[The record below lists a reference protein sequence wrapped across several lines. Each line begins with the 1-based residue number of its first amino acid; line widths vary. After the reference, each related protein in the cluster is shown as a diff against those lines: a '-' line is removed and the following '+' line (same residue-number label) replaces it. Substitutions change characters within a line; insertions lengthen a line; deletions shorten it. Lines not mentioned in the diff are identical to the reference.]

1 MRHSK
6 KIIKKSAKPS
16 KTTKAVKDEVEV
28 KVLNAEMLQG
38 MCQIDHVPITPSELY
53 TLKSELISTIAGSIL
68 REPKLT
74 LTPGDN
80 RSDNTFITDLIA
92 QSRRIA
98 LYDPEFLLKAAL
110 YARTR
115 LNLRSVTA
123 FLLSLAALISRC
135 HPYLP
140 RYFRAS
146 VLLPSDWL
154 DVARRYRVLH
164 ATLSNADADDLV
176 AVGSERSLPACLRK
190 SMTAKFADFDAY
202 QLGKYDPQRS
212 NARKWRKFTEAMQE
226 KTKKIRGKS
235 QDLLEACKQE
245 SLEYERSLVD
255 FKELIRDLHI
265 VEPAEYVMCV
275 LGKKYPSS
283 EEEFRKCRLSGVF
296 EEERA
301 GQRMKL
307 PVAETWETFLSSN
320 GNTAETWESLIDR
333 GKLPFMAMIRNI
345 RNLLLCGVERK
356 CHNWVIGKLCDAK
369 TIASSKQL
377 PFRFVSAYRSIPGT
391 LEGFKELLE
400 HVQNPPQVE
409 RASDGKM
416 VPRRERKH
424 VPQPKCP
431 PTLELL
437 TEYRKALET
446 AIQHATTLN
455 VAPIRGKT
463 VIMCEVHPGFK
474 ADKDKFRNTALL
486 LALMCRSVCEYCDF
500 VFINSFKNKIITFDD
515 GDDGDDK
522 DDGIIA
528 RLEKANKAIEN
539 LKDTDYVDGVS
550 VAKFIRKLTMGR
562 EWVDTI
568 VYFGSS
574 GWLIENDVNRL
585 RAEVNASMLFFS
597 IDPEGKSGGTPPRR
611 SPTDM
616 NIRIAGASDSVLRY
630 IAELGGANQVEDVE
644 HINRE
649 FGIVT
654 DDIPPP
660 PLPSFI
666 KKGVVKN
673 ENIDD
678 DDDDDDGSDDDD
690 DDDDDEDE
698 EDEDEDELP
707 PPQMWKEA
715 RIFVSSTFLD
725 MHGER
730 DLLTRIVYPELAKRC
745 EEYGIRLSIVDLRW
759 GITDSDQKTAP
770 LYAIGG
776 ERRPNPQR
784 CLEIVEECAPL
795 FVGFVGERY
804 GWHPAEGERYPIDT
818 KDPRFAWVA
827 SYPLGRSA
835 TELEM
840 YLGCA
845 KTRNPHAFFYFRD
858 PAFMDTVPAKYRKS
872 FAAESKAAG
881 ERVATLKDLIR
892 CATDNV
898 VTYPATWGGI
908 VDGVP
913 VAKCS
918 NALKR
923 RLFNDMWGM
932 IKSVYSIDED
942 EDKRKRTTKRTAC
955 ANESDRVVEMAQR
968 AAAERLTQGFIGRQG
983 ILEELSHWVSDE
995 SGRQS
1000 VAALCGP
1007 YGSGMSSLCAVF
1019 AARCRSDGFSVV
1031 EHHVSCGGTGASK
1044 TLRGMLTRLCLCL
1057 ERCCCRR
1064 HSQNRGKSVFYAG
1077 LSMRELEKRF
1087 GELLEEASYTTR
1099 TVVVIDSPDD
1109 LASDDGDLAHSLGWL
1124 PATPPGRG
1132 CKIVLAVRAG
1142 GVCES
1147 VLRAKYPLSRGALR
1161 TIPVGALE
1169 HDDALMVVRQTLE
1182 RYKKKLSESSSRGF
1196 GGNQMAVLLGKA
1208 DAGLPLYLKLAC
1220 EELRVFGVYDALNE
1234 RIKGLSGTLPG
1245 LVDEILTRF
1254 ENDHGRAL
1262 VANALAALALS
1273 RQGLYEAELLRILA
1287 PAKRR
1292 KKVEIVKEGDTDD
1305 GGEEEENDALLSQG
1319 RWAPLCVVLRAANI
1333 VTQTAPG
1340 FPLTL
1345 SAAGAAVR
1353 AVVERRYL
1361 TPEVALRTHTRI
1373 AECLADKRCDEHQR
1387 LADIVH
1393 HYVHAQNHDA
1403 AAALL
1408 TSLAFVQR
1416 KIELGMGPG
1425 LLADYA
1431 EYLSNVDQSSADVAE
1446 FRDFVAANMH
1456 VLSRDADLTYQMA
1469 ANEPDATA
1477 PARAAAAALQG
1488 KKGATVPPQCG
1499 VDGWVKWINKPQQRG
1514 LCKMRLGNDS
1524 GVGNTAVGARV
1535 NAVSCVAFSA
1545 TLVAYGCNDCAVRVH
1560 DRTTGKLLAT
1570 LTQHSAAV
1578 SAVAF
1583 SDDGEALAAGA
1594 WDGSTQVWST
1604 RSWAALPAPLRP
1616 PQKFAVSSSSSS
1628 SRRISALAFPP
1639 GSRSRVLGASW
1650 DSNIYIWDFTLGS
1663 GSDGSSSIAAD
1674 PSCYVL
1680 TKHRRPV
1687 SALCIAEDGRHAA
1700 SGAWDGSVLVWDIG
1714 ERRLLCAL
1722 PNFGCSVR
1730 SLAWR
1735 PDTSDQLVIAAT
1747 NGSVELWNTVPP
1759 VRLACVTDSGA
1770 DPVNAALYCG
1780 GEGAVATGAEDG
1792 AMRLWSASSAKP
1804 VGGGVHALSAPP
1816 KALVVAEGG
1825 GGGNGSRTLLVPGGD
1840 CMTHLWTVGIDE
1852 DCALTQSGK
1861 LSFHTKVVNSAAS
1874 CAEFVVTASDDGKV
1888 VLWNRELNG
1897 SANKV
1902 ANKAVGNNSK
1912 ISNIPRVIYKTECP
1926 VNDVAL
1932 IALNNDDDDDNKN
1945 YAVVCALEDSRLVV
1959 VDCEKGTVLKQLK
1972 DDAGHKDS
1980 VRRVAVSPDGTLIAS
1995 AGLDGTVCLWDS
2007 ATYAHVRTVPAH
2019 KDWVTGLAF
2028 SPSGAL
2034 IATSSLDSRCQLFD
2048 VASGALVRTLPRVPG
2063 PATAIAFSPSGTLVA
2078 AACSSGALCV
2088 WDSAEGFLVS
2098 SIQCTSSGA
2107 AALCFLSE
2115 RVLAAATDSEL
2126 LAWKLLCPHELGR
2139 LTGHNGPVRSVALTP
2154 DATVLATAADDGAVC
2169 LWDVGR
2175 ALATDAAQR
2184 RWQEQNHASAV
2195 TAAAFG
2201 SGGEHFATAGADG
2214 SLKFWNAAAAC
2225 VRTFYPT
2232 AAAASGENVP
2242 IRSVAFLPGKTTMLA
2257 GDADGVVHVCN
2268 PDVDA
2273 VTKLP
2278 VTLDDSVNDI
2288 KFSSETHAIACSW
2301 GNSLLEISADGG
2313 DDGGNV
2319 ADAGGWNASSVG
2331 AMPGVKVSGPLCCG
2345 AVAIFDGNRRTT
2357 FYDSKTHK
2365 VKRADFVPFLCSAR
2379 IGPEAD
2385 VLAGAGAGDPATL
2398 VFTLVTGED
2407 GGATVEV
2414 KRAGKFDVGAPVVAA
2429 EFAGEG
2435 SNVLVVATADGR
2447 VVLYRLAFDEE
2458 EMAVTVSS
2466 RMGVFMTKAKPS
2478 AVTVSPVSQAIV
2490 VGDVLGTV
2498 YLLKYIGLRK

>member
-1 MRHSK
+1 MRHSRK
-6 KIIKKSAKPS
+6 PAIKQVKPS
-16 KTTKAVKDEVEV
+16 KTTKTIKDEVEV

-68 REPKLT
+68 REPKLAF
-74 LTPGDN
+74 TPGNN

-115 LNLRSVTA
+115 LNLRSVAA
-123 FLLSLAALISRC
+123 FLLSLAALIPRC

-140 RYFRAS
+140 RYFRTS

-202 QLGKYDPQRS
+202 QLGKYNPQRS
-212 NARKWRKFTEAMQE
+212 NARKRRKFAEAIQE
-226 KTKKIRGKS
+226 KTEKIGGKS
-235 QDLLEACKQE
+235 QDLLEVCKQE
-245 SLEYERSLVD
+245 ALEYERSLVD

-320 GNTAETWESLIDR
+320 GNTAETWESLIDH

-356 CHNWVIGKLCDAK
+356 CHDWVIGKLRDAK

-377 PFRFVSAYRSIPGT
+377 PFRFVSAYRSVPGT
-391 LEGFKELLE
+391 LEGFEELLE

-416 VPRRERKH
+416 VSRRERKH

-463 VIMCEVHPGFK
+463 VIMCEVFPGFK

-500 VFINSFKNKIITFDD
+500 IFVNSFTNKIITFDD
-515 GDDGDDK
+515 DDDGDK

-528 RLEKANKAIEN
+528 RLERANKAIEN
-539 LKDTDYVDGVS
+539 LKHTDCTDGVS
-550 VAKFIRKLTMGR
+550 VVKFIHKLTLGR

-574 GWLIENDVNRL
+574 GALIENDVNRL

-597 IDPEGKSGGTPPRR
+597 VDPEGKSRGTPPRG

-666 KKGVVKN
+666 KKGVANN
-673 ENIDD
+673 ENIDND
-678 DDDDDDGSDDDD
+678 DDSDDDD
-690 DDDDDEDE
+690 DDEN

-759 GITDSDQKTAP
+759 GITDSDQKAAP

-932 IKSVYSIDED
+932 IKSVYNIDED
-942 EDKRKRTTKRTAC
+942 EDKRKKTIKRTTC

-968 AAAERLTQGFIGRQG
+968 AAAERLAQGFIGRQG

-1044 TLRGMLTRLCLCL
+1044 TLRGMLTHLCLCL
-1057 ERCCCRR
+1057 ERCCCHR
-1064 HSQNRGKSVFYAG
+1064 NYGRGESVFYAG

-1124 PATPPGRG
+1124 PGKPPGRG

-1147 VLRAKYPLSRGALR
+1147 VLRAKYPLSSGALR

-1169 HDDALMVVRQTLE
+1169 HDDALVMVRQTLG

-1234 RIKGLSGTLPG
+1234 RIKALSGTLPG

-1287 PAKRR
+1287 PAK
-1292 KKVEIVKEGDTDD
+1292 KKKKEIAKEGDNDNDD
-1305 GGEEEENDALLSQG
+1305 DEDNDVLLSQG

-1361 TPEVALRTHTRI
+1361 NTETALRTHTRI

-1393 HYVHAQNHDA
+1393 HYIHAKNHDA

-1431 EYLSNVDQSSADVAE
+1431 EYLSNVDPLSSSSADVAE

-1477 PARAAAAALQG
+1477 PARAAAEALNGKRAA
-1488 KKGATVPPQCG
+1488 VPPPG
-1499 VDGWVKWINKPQQRG
+1499 VDGWIKWINKPQQRG
-1514 LCKMRLGNDS
+1514 LCKMRLGNEGSSSSSS
-1524 GVGNTAVGARV
+1524 GNSRV

-1616 PQKFAVSSSSSS
+1616 PQKFATSSSSSS

-1639 GSRSRVLGASW
+1639 GSCSRVLGASW

-1663 GSDGSSSIAAD
+1663 GDGSSSIAAD
-1674 PSCYVL
+1674 PSCYAL

-1747 NGSVELWNTVPP
+1747 NGSVELWNTMPP

-1780 GEGAVATGAEDG
+1780 GGSGGSGEGAVATGAEDG

-1816 KALVVAEGG
+1816 KALVVAEEGG
-1825 GGGNGSRTLLVPGGD
+1825 GRTLLVPAGD

-1874 CAEFVVTASDDGKV
+1874 CVDFVVTASDDGKV
-1888 VLWNRELNG
+1888 VRWNRELNKG
-1897 SANKV
+1897 ANREV
-1902 ANKAVGNNSK
+1902 SNS
-1912 ISNIPRVIYKTECP
+1912 SNISKTPRVIYKTECP
-1926 VNDVAL
+1926 VNDIAL
-1932 IALNNDDDDDNKN
+1932 IPPNDKNKN
-1945 YAVVCALEDSRLVV
+1945 YVVVCALEDSRLVV
-1959 VDCEKGTVLKQLK
+1959 VDCKRGTVLRQLK

-1995 AGLDGTVCLWDS
+1995 AGLDGTVCLWNS
-2007 ATYAHVRTVPAH
+2007 ATYAHVRTIPAH

-2028 SPSGAL
+2028 SPSGTL

-2048 VASGALVRTLPRVPG
+2048 VASGALVRALPRVPG
-2063 PATAIAFSPSGTLVA
+2063 PATAIAFSPSGALVA
-2078 AACSSGALCV
+2078 AACSSGAICV

-2098 SIQCTSSGA
+2098 SIQCPSSGA

-2126 LAWKLLCPHELGR
+2126 LAWKLFCPHELGR

-2175 ALATDAAQR
+2175 ALATDAGQR
-2184 RWQEQNHASAV
+2184 CWQEQNHASAV
-2195 TAAAFG
+2195 TAAAFA

-2232 AAAASGENVP
+2232 AAESGGYAP

-2273 VTKLP
+2273 VSQLP
-2278 VTLDDSVNDI
+2278 VTLGDSVNDI
-2288 KFSSETHAIACSW
+2288 KFNSDTHAIACSW
-2301 GNSLLEISADGG
+2301 DNSLLEISVNGDDDDD

-2319 ADAGGWNASSVG
+2319 ADVGDWSASSVRV
-2331 AMPGVKVSGPLCCG
+2331 MPGVKVSGPLCCG

-2357 FYDSKTHK
+2357 FYDSSTHD
-2365 VKRADFVPFLCSAR
+2365 VKGTDLVPFLCSAH
-2379 IGPEAD
+2379 IWPEND
-2385 VLAGAGAGDPATL
+2385 VLAGAAAGDPATL
-2398 VFTLVTGED
+2398 VFTLVAKGD
-2407 GGATVEV
+2407 GGALV
-2414 KRAGKFDVGAPVVAA
+2414 KIKKAGTFDVGAPVVAA

-2447 VVLYRLAFDEE
+2447 VALYRLAFDEE
-2458 EMAVTVSS
+2458 KVAVTVTS

-2478 AVTVSPVSQAIV
+2478 VVTVSPVSQAIV

-2498 YLLKYIGLRK
+2498 YLLKYIALRK